1 MEKTKSKNPPGA
13 RLAKG
18 GKTHTLIISDLHLG
32 SRVSRAKEAAE
43 FLKNFE
49 FKKLIL
55 LGDIFEDLNLNR
67 LRSDDWKFL
76 ALITKFSKT
85 RKVRWVA
92 GNHDK
97 DLAKIF
103 AALTGAKVCNVY
115 KWRYGRKKFMAIHG
129 HQFDNFMID
138 NALLSLIAV
147 KIYNFVQVVDFRD
160 KRISR
165 YIKRESKLWMRNSE
179 KVAARAILYARFRG
193 VDYIFCGHTHKAM
206 QERRGRIRYFNS
218 GSWTDV
224 PSTYIT
230 INGKKI
236 EICKYQ

>member
-1 MEKTKSKNPPGA
+1 MEKTKPKN
-13 RLAKG
+13 
-18 GKTHTLIISDLHLG
+18 KTHTLIISDLHLG
-32 SRVSRAKEAAE
+32 SRVSRAKEATE

-76 ALITKFSKT
+76 ALLTHFSKT
-85 RKVRWVA
+85 RKVRWVT

-97 DLAKIF
+97 DLAKIL
-103 AALTGAKVCNVY
+103 AALTGAKVYSVY
-115 KWRYGRKKFMAIHG
+115 IWRIKNKKYLAIHG
-129 HQFDNFMID
+129 HQFDNFLIN
-138 NALLSLIAV
+138 NALLSVIATR
-147 KIYNFVQVVDFRD
+147 IYSFIQMVDFSD
-160 KRISR
+160 KRMSR
-165 YIKRESKLWMRNSE
+165 YVKRKSKGWLRLSD
-179 KVAARAILYARFRG
+179 KVAARAILYARFRR

-206 QERRGRIRYFNS
+206 QERRGKIRYFNS
-218 GSWTDV
+218 GGWTDV

-230 INGKKI
+230 IDGKKI

>member
-1 MEKTKSKNPPGA
+1 MEKQKEKN
-13 RLAKG
+13 
-18 GKTHTLIISDLHLG
+18 KTHTLIISDLHLG
-32 SRVSRAKEAAE
+32 SRVSRAKEATE

-55 LGDIFEDLNLNR
+55 LGDIFEDLNFNR

-76 ALITKFSKT
+76 ALLTHFSKT
-85 RKVRWVA
+85 RKVRWIV

-103 AALTGAKVCNVY
+103 AVFTGAKVYNVY
-115 KWRYGRKKFMAIHG
+115 VWRTRNKKFLAIHG
-129 HQFDNFMID
+129 HQFDNFLTD
-138 NALLSLIAV
+138 NVFLSLIAPKV
-147 KIYNFVQVVDFRD
+147 YNFIQLVDFSD

-165 YIKRESKLWMRNSE
+165 YIKRKSKLWMRNSE
-179 KVAARAILYARFRG
+179 KVAARAILYARLRG
-193 VDYIFCGHTHKAM
+193 VGYIFCGHTHKAM
-206 QERRGRIRYFNS
+206 QERRGKIRYFNS
-218 GSWTDV
+218 GCWTEI

-230 INGKKI
+230 IDGKKI

>member
-1 MEKTKSKNPPGA
+1 MEKQKVKKPPKA

-18 GKTHTLIISDLHLG
+18 GKTHALIISDLHLG
-32 SRVSRAKEAAE
+32 SRVSRAREATE

-55 LGDIFEDLNLNR
+55 LGDIFEDLNFNR
-67 LRSDDWKFL
+67 LRRDDWKFL

-85 RKVRWVA
+85 RKVRWVT

-103 AALTGAKVCNVY
+103 AAFTGAKVYNVY
-115 KWRYGRKKFMAIHG
+115 TWRYGGKKFVAIHG
-129 HQFDNFMID
+129 HQFDNFMTD
-138 NALLSLIAV
+138 NPLLSLIAPQ
-147 KIYNFVQVVDFRD
+147 IYNFIQLVDFSD

-165 YIKRESKLWMRNSE
+165 YIKRKSKLWMRNSE
-179 KVAARAILYARFRG
+179 KVMARAFFYARLRG
-193 VDYIFCGHTHKAM
+193 FDYIFCAHTHKAM
-206 QERRGRIRYFNS
+206 EERKGKIRYFNS
-218 GSWTDV
+218 GCWTEI

-230 INGKKI
+230 IDGKKI
-236 EICKYQ
+236 EVCKYQ